1 MSYLVVIEKA
11 EDGYGA
17 YVPDLPGVIALGDTL
32 DEVRGNAAE
41 AIRVAIEDM
50 REHGEPIPEP
60 TSIATMVPIDRAS

>member
-11 EDGYGA
+11 DDGHSA

-32 DEVRGNAAE
+32 DEVQRNAAE
-41 AIRVAIEDM
+41 AIWVAVEEM

-60 TSIATMVPIDRAS
+60 TSTATMVPIDRPS